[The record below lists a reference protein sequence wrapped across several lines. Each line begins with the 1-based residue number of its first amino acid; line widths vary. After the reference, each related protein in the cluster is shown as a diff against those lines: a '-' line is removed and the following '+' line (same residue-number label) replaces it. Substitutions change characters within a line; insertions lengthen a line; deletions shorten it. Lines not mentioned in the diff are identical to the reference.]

1 MQQEPKIYCFI
12 LTTKSAKVNYYKLT
26 KATSNSF
33 SQRIQ
38 LKKAKLVK
46 FSGVKKQDFTLFDLQ
61 TRVKVLIV
69 SYLDV
74 NSNHGTGKKKKKK
87 V

>member
-1 MQQEPKIYCFI
+1 MFCFI

-26 KATSNSF
+26 KATSNSL

-46 FSGVKKQDFTLFDLQ
+46 FSGVKKQDVTLFDMQ

-87 V
+87 KKV